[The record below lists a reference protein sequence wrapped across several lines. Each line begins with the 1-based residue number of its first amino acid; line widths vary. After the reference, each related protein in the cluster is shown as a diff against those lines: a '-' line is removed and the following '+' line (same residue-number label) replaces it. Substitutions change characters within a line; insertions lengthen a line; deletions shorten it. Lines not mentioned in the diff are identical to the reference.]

1 MSKTMVLTFVTP
13 ILLVLAMPALA
24 ETVTVQPPAQTVFS
38 GNSFSVDISISDV
51 TDLYAFQFDLGFD
64 PQVINAMGIAE
75 GPFLPTGGPTF
86 FLPGTV
92 DNASGTIAFT
102 ADTLQGPIAGVS
114 GDGLLAVATFEA
126 FAPGSSELDLENLFF
141 LDSTGGGISVTIQSG
156 EVSVLATPEPPSITL
171 SWAGVLGCLIAG
183 TFVRRYCARKPV

>member
-1 MSKTMVLTFVTP
+1 MVLMFVAP
-13 ILLVLAMPALA
+13 ILLALATPALA
-24 ETVTVQPPAQTVFS
+24 QTVAVLPPSQSVFS
-38 GNSFSVDISISDV
+38 GNPFSVDISISDV

-64 PQVINAMGIAE
+64 PQVINATGITE
-75 GPFLPTGGPTF
+75 GPFLATGGPTF